1 MMMLPC
7 FSLQVIS
14 IYMGITVNLIDAW
27 QNFKAG
33 YTALSN
39 TLDINNVKELAAKV
53 GWFINQMNLLPK
65 LH

>member
-1 MMMLPC
+1 MMLPC

>member
-1 MMMLPC
+1 
-7 FSLQVIS
+7 
-14 IYMGITVNLIDAW
+14 MGITVNLIDAW